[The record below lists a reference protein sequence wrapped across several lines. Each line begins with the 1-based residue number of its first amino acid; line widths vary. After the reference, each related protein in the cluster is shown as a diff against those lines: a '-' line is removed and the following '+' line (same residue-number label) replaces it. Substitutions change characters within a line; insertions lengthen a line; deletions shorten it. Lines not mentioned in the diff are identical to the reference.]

1 MVKRFHKYKTGEG
14 SLYYTRKAAMNK
26 LQLSMRDFRQLCILK
41 GIYPREPK
49 NRARAQQG
57 SRDIKILYHKKDI
70 TFLLHEPIVW
80 TLRDRKI
87 YNRRISQAKHKKNA
101 KLQNIRMKNY
111 PEMKL
116 DHIVKERYP
125 TFIDA
130 IKELDDCMTLLFLF
144 STFPA
149 SKVITRDLTKMA
161 RRLTVEF
168 MHYIIVAQA
177 LRKVFVSIKGYYFQ
191 AEIKGETVTWIVP
204 HYFPHSPHR
213 GEMVDFNIMRSFAD
227 FFVVMAGFINFR
239 LYHSVNLVYPPQFSH
254 TLDSDETIDNEDAFI
269 SERIAALNT
278 ELLRSD
284 GGNSG
289 TAEEDTETLE
299 WTGINEDLPHVNQI
313 REEAQSVQKL
323 KTLFKGLKFF
333 LNREVPREPLV
344 FIIRCFGGKVS
355 WDRKMYV
362 GATFDETDE
371 TITHQIVDRP
381 SVGKQYI
388 SRDYIQPQWLFDS
401 VNQRKLL
408 PTNKYFIGAVLP
420 PHLSPFTRDSVIY
433 VPPEEL
439 ALKQGDDDGKDK
451 EFERAGRRRGEEQVS
466 DDEEV
471 VDTFKDQQEQVQRDY
486 ALLKAFNDEKTTDFN
501 SGPDVNDDAQADNNE
516 AAGSDDAEEEN
527 DDEQKATNGGAKKS
541 SAKKKTGGP
550 KGMAVVSG
558 KVYKENEVEQR
569 KLTKQEE
576 ALRAKLVKSKHR
588 KLYHMMMEKKKAAEK
603 EANILAMKRA
613 KIEKE
618 KKRDQVTKRKQ
629 QRKEILT

>member
-1 MVKRFHKYKTGEG
+1 MVKRNHQYKSGEG
-14 SLYYTRKAAMNK
+14 AQYFTRKAAMKK

-49 NRARAQQG
+49 NRARAQHG

-87 YNRRISQAKHKKNA
+87 YNRRIAEAFYKKNR
-101 KLQNIRMKNY
+101 KLHDIRKHNY

-116 DHIVKERYP
+116 DHIIKERFP

-144 STFPA
+144 SSFPA
-149 SKVITRDLTKMA
+149 TKVITRDLTKMC

-168 MHYIIVAQA
+168 MHYVIVAQA
-177 LRKVFVSIKGYYFQ
+177 LRKVFISIKGYYFQ
-191 AEIKGETVTWIVP
+191 AEIKGQTVTWIVP
-204 HYFPHSPHR
+204 HYFPHQSHR

-254 TLDSDETIDNEDAFI
+254 TLDSDETIDSEDAFI

-284 GGNSG
+284 GG
-289 TAEEDTETLE
+289 TAADTEEPEPLE
-299 WTGINEDLPHVNQI
+299 WTGENEDLPHVNQI
-313 REEAQSVQKL
+313 REEAQSLKKL

-344 FIIRCFGGKVS
+344 FIIRSFGGKVS
-355 WDRKMYV
+355 WDRTMYV
-362 GATFDETDE
+362 GATFDESDE

-420 PHLSPFTRDSVIY
+420 PHLSPFNRDDVLY
-433 VPPEEL
+433 LPPEEL
-439 ALKQGDDDGKDK
+439 SLKQGGDGEEEND
-451 EFERAGRRRGEEQVS
+451 FEREDRHDHIS

-471 VDTFKDQQEQVQRDY
+471 PDPVKEQQEQVKLDY
-486 ALLKAFNDEKTTDFN
+486 ALLKAFNDEKTDDLN
-501 SGPDVNDDAQADNNE
+501 SGKDVEDAEAEGGETGEEE
-516 AAGSDDAEEEN
+516 AAK
-527 DDEQKATNGGAKKS
+527 EQKEKSDSKTEQKKQG
-541 SAKKKTGGP
+541 KKKADAP

-558 KVYKENEVEQR
+558 KLYKENPSEQK

-576 ALRAKLVKSKHR
+576 ALRAKMIKSKHR
-588 KLYHMMMEKKKAAEK
+588 KLYHLMMEKQKKAEK
-603 EANILAMKRA
+603 EANLLTMKRS
-613 KIEKE
+613 KIEKQ
-618 KKRDQVTKRKQ
+618 KKREQVVKRKE